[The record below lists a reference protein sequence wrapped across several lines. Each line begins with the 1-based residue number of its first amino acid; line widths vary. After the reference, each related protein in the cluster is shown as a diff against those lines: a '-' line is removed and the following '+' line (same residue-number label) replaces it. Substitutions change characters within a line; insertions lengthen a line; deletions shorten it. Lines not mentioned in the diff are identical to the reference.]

1 MVFKQLNIYNKVMQ
15 GSGTFIFS
23 TTDLPLDTS
32 GNQNVSDFLDSKHQV
47 DQLIALS
54 SLGLA
59 KEP

>member
-1 MVFKQLNIYNKVMQ
+1 MQ
-15 GSGTFIFS
+15 DSGTFIFS

-32 GNQNVSDFLDSKHQV
+32 GNESWSDCPGIGNIR
-47 DQLIALS
+47 LINLLHCLT